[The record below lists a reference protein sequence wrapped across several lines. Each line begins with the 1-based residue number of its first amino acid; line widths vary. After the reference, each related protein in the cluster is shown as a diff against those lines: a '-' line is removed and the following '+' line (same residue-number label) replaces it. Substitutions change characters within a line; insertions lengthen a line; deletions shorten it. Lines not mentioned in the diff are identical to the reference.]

1 MQESGER
8 EVRGEREEGRGE
20 KEEMRRGKKD
30 EDGKRMKMEKGREE
44 EEGREG
50 RSNMIVK
57 LHVQSVLA
65 CIEWGPQDLR

>member
-20 KEEMRRGKKD
+20 KEEMRRGK
-30 EDGKRMKMEKGREE
+30 RMKMEKGREE

-50 RSNMIVK
+50 RRDMIVE

>member
-20 KEEMRRGKKD
+20 KEEMRR
-30 EDGKRMKMEKGREE
+30 GKRMKMEKGREE

>member
-20 KEEMRRGKKD
+20 KEEMRRGK
-30 EDGKRMKMEKGREE
+30 RMKMEKGRG
-44 EEGREG
+44 EGGGER
-50 RSNMIVK
+50 RRDMIVK

>member
-20 KEEMRRGKKD
+20 KEEMRRGK
-30 EDGKRMKMEKGREE
+30 RMKMGKGREE

-50 RSNMIVK
+50 RRDMIVM